1 LLDSKDMGKTRI
13 EPKIAPLV
21 KAINA
26 SRIFKTFSSCQG
38 HFGKR
43 RKGIY
48 TNREKAEIRCNLA
61 KGVSESE
68 AEILISRVLFDHVNS
83 ESKWHAQLHIYKEFI
98 CLERDS
104 LEHYFVFEIRPFN
117 PNDSNAIKRSKVN
130 KVILEVTESI
140 KTHSK

>member
-1 LLDSKDMGKTRI
+1 MRKTPI

-43 RKGIY
+43 GKAIY
-48 TNREKAEIRCNLA
+48 INREKAEIRCNIA

-68 AEILISRVLFDHVNS
+68 AAALISHVLFDHVKS
-83 ESKWHAQLHIYKEFI
+83 ESQWRAQLHIYKEFI

-104 LEHYFVFEIRPFN
+104 LEYYFVFEIRPFN
-117 PNDSNAIKRSKVN
+117 PELGGQV
-130 KVILEVTESI
+130 
-140 KTHSK
+140 